1 MSTRCMLIVKSR
13 DIWGNDATHEYEA
26 LRVYRHCDGYPEGM
40 EMDIAEAC
48 KSADEWHDRNNR
60 NWAQPFLAALFASD
74 ADMEVC
80 APDEEHGDIEFLYV
94 VTGIRDVSWGKVGVP
109 SYGLEIAVYQP
120 DWDQTC
126 EEAMK
131 DEPVFTGGWREFM
144 ERFGSGAEEVESWCA
159 TSLRRNADGTET
171 ITLRGNGGIEF
182 LDVDRRIG
190 VDDILLAIEK
200 VSAAK

>member
-1 MSTRCMLIVKSR
+1 MLLVRSR
-13 DIWGNDATHEYEA
+13 DIWGNDVIHEYEA
-26 LRVYRHCDGYPEGM
+26 LRIYRHCDGYPEGM
-40 EMDIAEAC
+40 GMDIAEAC

-94 VTGIRDVSWGKVGVP
+94 VTGVRDVSWGKVGVP
-109 SYGLEIAVYQP
+109 YYGLEISVYEP

-131 DEPVFTGGWREFM
+131 GEPIFTGGWREFM
-144 ERFGSGAEEVESWCA
+144 ERFGNGFDEVRDWCLA
-159 TSLRRNADGTET
+159 SVRHSDRGDEA
-171 ITLRGNGGIEF
+171 IMLRGNNGIKY
-182 LDVDRRIG
+182 LQVDRELVI
-190 VDDILLAIEK
+190 DDVLIAIEE
-200 VSAAK
+200 VSATK